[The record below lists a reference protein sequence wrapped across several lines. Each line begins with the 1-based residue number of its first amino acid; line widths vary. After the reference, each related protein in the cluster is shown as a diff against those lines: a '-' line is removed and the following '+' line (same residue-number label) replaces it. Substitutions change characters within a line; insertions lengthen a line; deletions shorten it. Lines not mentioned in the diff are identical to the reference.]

1 MAPLTDKPFSAQVQM
16 AMKHNHSELFHLNLY
31 RDQAIHHRIN
41 HLMLI
46 RTAGI
51 VSASVASMI
60 TPCCADR
67 WQDMAM

>member
-46 RTAGI
+46 RTAGH
-51 VSASVASMI
+51 SVRICRQHDYTML
-60 TPCCADR
+60 R
-67 WQDMAM
+67 G